1 MTPDFIRKYHI
12 YQLISNASVTSYVSK
27 DQIQNSLEDLYQLH
41 LGDKLYE
48 GLLKTNE
55 RTIRR
60 DIKDIETF
68 FGVEI
73 TYKRGAGYY
82 IEDSYVINKSQ
93 RLIFDKMELFLA
105 SHKEQ
110 QWSPYV
116 TTEESSLNTA
126 IDILGLV
133 KAIEQNVEVII
144 SYNGWFDDNGF
155 EVIKTEKVQPLH
167 IKQIYRG
174 WYLLVYN
181 ECLGIK
187 SFCLDSRIASLE
199 ITNYKVIEPIEFC
212 AKAYFKDSFGILND
226 HSKPERIVLKVAN
239 HHFEYLKSKP
249 LHHTQEI
256 IEKPKASNNEILDYT
271 DPSVFGT
278 IAVTLQPNYEF
289 LIELF
294 KFNLWVK
301 VEKPEWLAE
310 KIVKQHQFLLKEYYP
325 HISTNSKSVI

>member
-27 DQIQNSLEDLYQLH
+27 DQIQNLLEDLYQLH

-133 KAIEQNVEVII
+133 KAIEQNDEVVI

-155 EVIKTEKVQPLH
+155 EIIKTEKVQPLH

-181 ECLGIK
+181 EHLGIR
-187 SFCLDSRIASLE
+187 SFCLDSRIANLE
-199 ITNYKVIEPIEFC
+199 ITKHKVIDPLEFC
-212 AKAYFKDSFGILND
+212 AKTYFKDSFGILND
-226 HSKPERIVLKVAN
+226 ESKPERIVLKVAN
-239 HHFEYLKSKP
+239 HHFRYLKSKP

-256 IEKPKASNNEILDYT
+256 IATPKNIHTDQLDYT

-301 VEKPEWLAE
+301 VVEPQWLVEKL
-310 KIVKQHQFLLKEYYP
+310 VTQHQFILQNYYP
-325 HISTNSKSVI
+325 AITADIQ